1 MILNSKILG
10 NHDKKILILHGL
22 FGSLDNWISIAKELS
37 KYIQVHIIDLRNHGK
52 SFHEKNHSYE
62 LMSFDLYNYINHYKI
77 KKPIIL
83 GHSMGG
89 KVAMSYAFNYPDGLQ
104 KLIVVDIAPK
114 NYINN
119 YNKLIT
125 SLFQVE
131 KSKISSRDQGK
142 LILERENIDSATI
155 QFLLKNLYWVE
166 KQLIFRFNLKAIKN
180 SIDNLMNFD
189 YKNCTCEA
197 QAFFIRGGNS
207 KYILE
212 KDFKLIKN
220 FFPNFSVVTI
230 EGANHWVHYDQKEKF
245 ISSIKNLII

>member
-1 MILNSKILG
+1 
-10 NHDKKILILHGL
+10 
-22 FGSLDNWISIAKELS
+22 
-37 KYIQVHIIDLRNHGK
+37 
-52 SFHEKNHSYE
+52 
-62 LMSFDLYNYINHYKI
+62 
-77 KKPIIL
+77 
-83 GHSMGG
+83 
-89 KVAMSYAFNYPDGLQ
+89 MSYAFNYPDVLQ

-142 LILERENIDSATI
+142 FILEQENIDSATI
-155 QFLLKNLYWVE
+155 QFLLKNLHWVE

-180 SIDNLMNFD
+180 SIDELMNFD
-189 YKNCTCEA
+189 FKNCTWEG
-197 QAFFIRGGNS
+197 QTFFIRGSDS

-212 KDFKLIKN
+212 SDFKLINN
-220 FFPNFSVVTI
+220 FFSNFSLVTI

-245 ISSIKNLII
+245 ISSIKNLIT